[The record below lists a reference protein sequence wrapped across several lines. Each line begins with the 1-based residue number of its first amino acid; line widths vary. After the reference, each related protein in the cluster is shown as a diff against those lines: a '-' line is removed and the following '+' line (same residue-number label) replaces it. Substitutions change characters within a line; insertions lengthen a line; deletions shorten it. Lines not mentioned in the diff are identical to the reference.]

1 MNSFKL
7 SIITPVYNNLECTKI
22 FVSEVTKNTV
32 SDYELIVIN
41 NNSTDGTCEY
51 LKTIENLKNII
62 IIDNKKNMG
71 LGHANNQGI
80 DIADSKYVCFLN
92 NDVLLYPGW
101 DLDLIKPF
109 NIYDNI
115 GATGPV
121 TNNCAGIQSEDYG
134 LKNISSESYRAI
146 AELRSKK
153 LSKNYRE
160 YHRVIGFCLLA
171 EANLIKEIKGFDESF
186 NIGNYEDDDLCVRIL
201 LRKKKIII
209 CENSFIYHYGS
220 QSFINN
226 NIDHLKSLENNAK
239 LFANKWDIKFQ
250 DNGSYTY
257 NLNKLDKSNI
267 KNINYLTNTKGVS
280 DMIRKSPKCAT
291 LGNLKKLKQLITKR
305 SHYDVETEY
314 KNLLRIRPFHPEATL
329 QLIDYYLEN
338 NA

>member
-22 FVSEVTKNTV
+22 FVSEVAKNTV
-32 SDYELIVIN
+32 SDYQLIVIN

-71 LGHANNQGI
+71 FSHANNQGL
-80 DIADSKYVCFLN
+80 DIADSKYICFLN

-101 DLDLIKPF
+101 DLDLINPF
-109 NIYDNI
+109 NIYDDI

-153 LSKNYRE
+153 LRNNYRE

-171 EANLIKEIKGFDESF
+171 EANLIKEIKGYDESF
-186 NIGNYEDDDLCVRIL
+186 NIGNYEDDDLCIRIL

-209 CENSFIYHYGS
+209 CENAFIYHFGS
-220 QSFINN
+220 QSFKEN
-226 NIDHLKSLENNAK
+226 NINHLKSLKNNAK
-239 LFANKWDIKFQ
+239 LFTKKWDIEDLK
-250 DNGSYTY
+250 NGDYEY
-257 NLNKLDKSNI
+257 QLNQLNEKHIIL
-267 KNINYLTNTKGVS
+267 NTV
-280 DMIRKSPKCAT
+280 R
-291 LGNLKKLKQLITKR
+291 
-305 SHYDVETEY
+305 
-314 KNLLRIRPFHPEATL
+314 F
-329 QLIDYYLEN
+329 
-338 NA
+338 